1 MPYPVSITATDLNT
15 ELAVWRAAITKDKV
29 GGRVGP
35 REQVATEWGKVP
47 QSTGSGTTTA
57 QQPGAAHT
65 VAIHFRPGANVQ
77 RGDELRTDTETY
89 KVISTHQ
96 PSTAIYLRADCE
108 YGEAEQ
114 GV

>member
-1 MPYPVSITATDLNT
+1 MPYPVPIYSGDLTT
-15 ELAVWRAAITKDKV
+15 ECKVWRAAITKDAG

-35 REQVATEWGKVP
+35 RELVATEWGKVP
-47 QSTGSGTTTA
+47 QSTATETSTA
-57 QQPGAAHT
+57 QQPGASHV
-65 VAIHFRPGANVQ
+65 VAIHFRPGADVQ
-77 RGDELRTDTETY
+77 RGDELRTDDETY